1 MGKGFIR
8 GTGLG
13 FVLGLVAA
21 FYAIQSWHEEPKV
34 VERVVTK
41 IPTAWE
47 MRNACVKW
55 WFNNDPKQLEAAQ
68 KFMCGE
74 R

>member
-13 FVLGLVAA
+13 FCLGLVAA
-21 FYAIQSWHEEPKV
+21 FFAVNSWSTEPFV
-34 VERVVTK
+34 VERIVTK
-41 IPTAWE
+41 APTPIE
-47 MRNACVKW
+47 MRNACVRW
-55 WFNNDPKQLEAAQ
+55 WFDGDAVTLNAAQ
-68 KFMCGE
+68 KHMCG